1 MSDGAGSFVVQ
12 CLTIMCV
19 HVWSFF
25 FISFCVALG
34 QESKIARNS
43 VVEEVVWSVLP
54 CISQSAFALKV
65 RDGRMAPSFFLL
77 RMAPG
82 AAVEDSMKIK
92 FVKVV

>member
-1 MSDGAGSFVVQ
+1 MFDHDVRS
-12 CLTIMCV
+12 CLQLLLYLL
-19 HVWSFF
+19 
-25 FISFCVALG
+25 CVALG
-34 QESKIARNS
+34 QRSKIAWNS
-43 VVEEVVWSVLP
+43 VVEEVVWKVLLRIFQFV
-54 CISQSAFALKV
+54 CALKA

>member
-1 MSDGAGSFVVQ
+1 MFDHDARSCFHLLLYFLS
-12 CLTIMCV
+12 
-19 HVWSFF
+19 
-25 FISFCVALG
+25 VALG